1 MMTLILTA
9 FILIIFLMEHVCTA
23 SFTQQRQVIPF
34 RKSIYASDARGLEQI
49 QLFSLKPSENGLTM
63 SKTKMK
69 FLINKGELDLFEEG
83 GDGVESCMVTNTVK
97 SKTRKET
104 KKLQNKGRRASG
116 DSNSVSSSANDYIK
130 KLESRPAL
138 VLNADY
144 QPLSFIPLSL
154 MCWQDSVKAVFSGR
168 VTVVDT
174 YPDVT
179 VRGISMEIPL
189 PSVIA
194 LNEFIPKASKAIPA
208 FTRRNVFLRD
218 GYKCQYC
225 NKMFKGHE
233 LSLDHVVPRSRGGI
247 LRW

>member
-1 MMTLILTA
+1 MYGD
-9 FILIIFLMEHVCTA
+9 EG
-23 SFTQQRQVIPF
+23 
-34 RKSIYASDARGLEQI
+34 D
-49 QLFSLKPSENGLTM
+49 QL
-63 SKTKMK
+63 
-69 FLINKGELDLFEEG
+69 
-83 GDGVESCMVTNTVK
+83 VESCLDTGSDK
-97 SKTRKET
+97 
-104 KKLQNKGRRASG
+104 NKHTEAT
-116 DSNSVSSSANDYIK
+116 DDALESSSHSISSSDYV
-130 KLESRPAL
+130 KLLDSRPAL

-154 MCWQDSVKAVFSGR
+154 WCWQDSVKAVFSGR
-168 VTVVDT
+168 VTVVET

-179 VRGISMEIPL
+179 VRGIHMEMPL

-194 LNEFIPKASKAIPA
+194 LNEFIPKASKTIPA

-233 LSLDHVVPRSRGGI
+233 LSLDHVIPRCRGGT